1 MKFHL
6 PMFLAN
12 LIQQDRLLQVFLGYL
27 VDLKYLVNQYYL
39 PILEFLEFL
48 EFLGYL
54 EVLYYQS
61 DLVILM
67 YQKNH

>member
-6 PMFLAN
+6 PMHLAN
-12 LIQQDRLLQVFLGYL
+12 LIQQDRLVLGFPRYLGYLGYL
-27 VDLKYLVNQYYL
+27 VDQYYL
-39 PILEFLEFL
+39 QILGYLESL
-48 EFLGYL
+48 GYLGYL

-67 YQKNH
+67 FR

>member
-1 MKFHL
+1 
-6 PMFLAN
+6 MFLAN
-12 LIQQDRLLQVFLGYL
+12 LIQQDQLLPVFLGYL
-27 VDLKYLVNQYYL
+27 ESLGYLVDQYYL
-39 PILEFLEFL
+39 PILGYLESLEF
-48 EFLGYL
+48 L